1 MSIVEEAQLTDE
13 LIKVKQRAGAPR
25 WMVTFA
31 DLMSLLFALFVL
43 LVSFATF
50 DEVKFEL
57 NAGPMREAFNVAG
70 NEKVEVN
77 LGSTSILMGK
87 PQPIDRTEQRK
98 ELVLQRLS
106 IGLLDEVA
114 KKMVEIEERDK
125 GVLIRFP
132 NATAFGSGGA
142 ELSDNAYTALDK
154 VIDTLRGGKESIYIS
169 GHTDDVPISTERF
182 RSNWDLSSA
191 RAASVVHYFL
201 DQEIPKSRITAQGL
215 ADSRPLA
222 INDTV
227 ENRAKNRRV
236 EIFVEIVKD
245 ETATDPDEE

>member
-1 MSIVEEAQLTDE
+1 MSVVDEAQLTDE
-13 LIKVKQRAGAPR
+13 LTKVKQRAGAPR

-43 LVSFATF
+43 LVSFANF

-77 LGSTSILMGK
+77 LGSTSILLGK
-87 PQPIDRTEQRK
+87 PQPIIDRVAQRK
-98 ELVLQRLS
+98 ELVLRRLS
-106 IGLLDEVA
+106 VGLLDEVA
-114 KKMVEIEERDK
+114 KKMVEIEESDK

-142 ELSDNAYTALDK
+142 ELSNNAYQALDK
-154 VIDTLRGGKESIYIS
+154 VIDTLRTGKEKIYIS
-169 GHTDDVPISTERF
+169 GHTDDVPISTDRY

-201 DQEIPKSRITAQGL
+201 DQQIPKGRITAQGL

-222 INDTV
+222 VNDTA

-245 ETATDPDEE
+245 EKPK